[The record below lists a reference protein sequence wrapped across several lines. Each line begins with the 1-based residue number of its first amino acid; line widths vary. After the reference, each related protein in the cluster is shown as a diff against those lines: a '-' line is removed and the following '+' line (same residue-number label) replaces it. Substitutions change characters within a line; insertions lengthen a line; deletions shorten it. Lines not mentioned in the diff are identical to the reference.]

1 MIGISDFPLQM
12 YLVMRSSGQ
21 AGKQAVGPS
30 QEMRLRIYVGIRIAS
45 VNIIPINKQTQCIVI
60 GSHSPAG
67 GNNKAKDGRKEG
79 T

>member
-1 MIGISDFPLQM
+1 M
-12 YLVMRSSGQ
+12 YLVMRSSGQADRQ